1 MSFTPRLNLSRRL
14 DSAGTGDDF
23 QRITSTLVRG
33 SEQYFELVFRG
44 LSLDLRPKDT
54 PIVLWGAG
62 RRAGAARCAGAA
74 TASESAEQSRPC
86 RRDESRY
93 AGPMRLTFDV
103 RDVLAERRFSEPE
116 ADLQQ
121 RRQGGSGEHIRAQLR
136 RQDHQ
141 GDRHHPGILT
151 SEDVSHLAQ
160 VAASAL
166 GAFFLRAPGPGS
178 GDLPVDQIFW

>member
-1 MSFTPRLNLSRRL
+1 
-14 DSAGTGDDF
+14 
-23 QRITSTLVRG
+23 
-33 SEQYFELVFRG
+33 
-44 LSLDLRPKDT
+44 
-54 PIVLWGAG
+54 
-62 RRAGAARCAGAA
+62 
-74 TASESAEQSRPC
+74 
-86 RRDESRY
+86 
-93 AGPMRLTFDV
+93 MRLKFDV
-103 RDVLAERRFSEPE
+103 RDVLAEWRFSEPE

-121 RRQGGSGEHIRAQLR
+121 RRQGARENNIRAQLR

-141 GDRHHPGILT
+141 GDRHHPGTLT